1 MLMSLGKKKI
11 TCLIDDDEIYL
22 FSVKKVIE
30 VNNLSER
37 VLEFRN
43 GQEAIDFFMNCTD
56 NDQELPDV
64 ILLDIN
70 MPVMNGWEFIEE
82 FKKIRPRLSKDIT
95 LYVVSSSV
103 DKSDV
108 EKAKSFSTVHDYLV
122 KPMTASQLQNIYMA
136 AS

>member
-1 MLMSLGKKKI
+1 MMVDPNNQKI
-11 TCLIDDDEIYL
+11 TCIIDDDEIYL

-30 VNNLSER
+30 LNNFSGKIIA
-37 VLEFRN
+37 FRN
-43 GQEAIDFFMNCTD
+43 GQEALEYFVNSQQ
-56 NDQELPDV
+56 DQAGLPDV

-70 MPVMNGWEFIEE
+70 MPVMNGWEFIEA
-82 FKKIRPRLSKDIT
+82 FRKIRPSISKDIM

-108 EKAKSFSTVHDYLV
+108 DKARSFTAVNDYLV
-122 KPMTASQLQNIYMA
+122 KPITASQLKNIYQA

>member
-1 MLMSLGKKKI
+1 MVDPNNQKI
-11 TCLIDDDEIYL
+11 TCIIDDDEIYL

-30 VNNLSER
+30 LNNFSGKIIA
-37 VLEFRN
+37 FRN
-43 GQEAIDFFMNCTD
+43 GQEALEYFVNSQQ
-56 NDQELPDV
+56 DQAGLPDV

-70 MPVMNGWEFIEE
+70 MPVMNGWEFIEA
-82 FKKIRPRLSKDIT
+82 FRKIRPSISKDIM

-108 EKAKSFSTVHDYLV
+108 DKARSFTAVNDYLV
-122 KPMTASQLQNIYMA
+122 KPITASQLKTIYQA

>member
-1 MLMSLGKKKI
+1 MSVGKHKI

-30 VNNLSER
+30 VNKLSER

-43 GQEAIDFFMNCTD
+43 GQEAIDFFVQSSNNQHD
-56 NDQELPDV
+56 LPDV
-64 ILLDIN
+64 IFLDIN

-82 FKKIRPRLSKDIT
+82 FKKIRPLLSKDIM

-103 DKSDV
+103 DKTDV
-108 EKAKSFSTVHDYLV
+108 DRARSFSNVNDYLI
-122 KPMTASQLQNIYMA
+122 KPITASQLVNIYSA